1 MGMSL
6 YEIDQAILSL
16 VDEETG
22 EILNLDSLHELHMAR
37 EQKIENVAC
46 WMKNIAA
53 EMDAI
58 RAEEKRLAD
67 RRKSLERKHTSL
79 TRYLTDA
86 LNGEKFETARCAVTF
101 RKTTRVDIADMS
113 VTAAWAESNAPDIV
127 TRSAP
132 TVSKTE
138 LARLLKD
145 GCEIPG
151 CELVADVSMRVK

>member
-22 EILNLDSLHELHMAR
+22 EILDIDSLRELHMAR

-58 RAEEKRLAD
+58 RAEEKRLAE
-67 RRKSLERKHTSL
+67 RRKSLERKHISL
-79 TRYLTDA
+79 TSYLTDA
-86 LNGEKFETARCAVTF
+86 LNGEKFETARCSVNF
-101 RKTTRVDIADMS
+101 RKTTRVEIADMIA
-113 VTAAWAESNAPDIV
+113 TAVWAENNMPDIV
-127 TRSAP
+127 TRPAP
-132 TVSKTE
+132 TVSKTD

-145 GCEIPG
+145 GREIPG
-151 CELVADVSMRVK
+151 CELVSDVSMSVK